1 MGNVLI
7 TGVSAGLGQALAH
20 QYSMVG
26 HTVYGLSRDER
37 KVDGFIKHI
46 ECDITKKHQIPEKL
60 QKLLKDVSEID
71 VVILQD
77 SAPHQE
83 VDVVILQNSGPHQEY
98 DVVQEPTE

>member
-37 KVDGFIKHI
+37 IVKGLDRDNFNK
-46 ECDITKKHQIPEKL
+46 E
-60 QKLLKDVSEID
+60 LLLLYYHGEEI
-71 VVILQD
+71 
-77 SAPHQE
+77 
-83 VDVVILQNSGPHQEY
+83 
-98 DVVQEPTE
+98 